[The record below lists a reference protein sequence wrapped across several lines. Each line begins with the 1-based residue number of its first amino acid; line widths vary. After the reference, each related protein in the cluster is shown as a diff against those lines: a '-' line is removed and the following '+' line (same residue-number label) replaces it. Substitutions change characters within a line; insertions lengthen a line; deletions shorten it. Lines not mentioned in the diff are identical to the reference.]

1 MTDFS
6 SLKSKV
12 DDLKAKVVQNS
23 ITPAYLGALLDDFI
37 TAMQSI
43 DVTGMSDDVQAAL
56 ANSASALAKANEALS
71 KADASDATAVL
82 AAKSAVKAA
91 DDAAAA
97 LEQAA
102 AAVAAASSAS
112 QAANTALAEAAEAIT
127 ASDAAKAAADDA
139 TAAITDFGGRL
150 DANDTKTA
158 QLSTRVGTLTDKVA
172 GISIL
177 PFDGVFDPP
186 TDGSVIQFPAG
197 GVWWQPQEGNFL
209 FLSSDLGYVA
219 ADYNAGGATRT
230 DRIFR
235 HDNILYRYDGSSLVS
250 NEASLEKIAAKT
262 AQLTPRV
269 DTLTNKVA
277 AMNILPFDGVFNPP
291 TDGSVVQFPAQGVWW
306 QPQEGKFLFI
316 SSDFGYVAADYNKH
330 LTADIISG
338 RTDRIFCHNNTLY
351 HLTGRGNALLG
362 AGVND
367 WEAEQI
373 SSIPRITD
381 RLENQENFS
390 NIIAGVFDGQIKE
403 LKARVDAIE
412 EATEEE
418 VLGAL
423 VEVPESVSGTAVGY
437 VMLKKTILGVKWK
450 IIYESGSR
458 YHKEATV
465 EIEALGDF
473 EVIRNDR
480 VAVILDEPIRKAD
493 GTEIWNFNCRVV
505 RVTEGKAVLEGD
517 YYYSSSQEP
526 VMPDIVAG
534 TMFMLY
540 RQ

>member
-37 TAMQSI
+37 TTMQSI

-56 ANSASALAKANEALS
+56 ANSASALSKANEALS

-97 LEQAA
+97 VEQAA

-150 DANDTKTA
+150 DANGTKTA
-158 QLSTRVGTLTDKVA
+158 QLSTRVDTLTDKVA
-172 GISIL
+172 GIAIL
-177 PFDGVFDPP
+177 PFAGVFDPP
-186 TDGSVIQFPAG
+186 TDGSVVQHPAG

-219 ADYNAGGATRT
+219 ADYNAGGAART

-269 DTLTNKVA
+269 DTLTDKVA
-277 AMNILPFDGVFNPP
+277 AMNILPFDGVFDPP
-291 TDGSVVQFPAQGVWW
+291 TDGSVVQSPAQGVWW
-306 QPQEGKFLFI
+306 QPQEGNFLFL
-316 SSDFGYVAADYNKH
+316 SSDLGYVAADYNEH
-330 LTADIISG
+330 SPAGFIRA
-338 RTDRIFCHNNTLY
+338 RTDRIFCLDNILY
-351 HLTGRGNALLG
+351 HFTGSGNILLG
-362 AGVND
+362 AGVSD

-373 SSIPRITD
+373 NRIPQLIAQQNYFEEDVFNTFESIKGK
-381 RLENQENFS
+381 F
-390 NIIAGVFDGQIKE
+390 KE
-403 LKARVDAIE
+403 LEVQVGAIE

-423 VEVPESVSGTAVGY
+423 VEVPEGVSGTAVGY
-437 VMLKKTILGVKWK
+437 VVLKKTTLGVKWK
-450 IIYESGSR
+450 TIYESGSR

-480 VAVILDEPIRKAD
+480 VAVILDEPIWKAD
-493 GTEIWNFNCRVV
+493 GTEIWNFNCQVV
-505 RVTEGKAVLEGD
+505 GVTEGKAVLAGD

>member
-6 SLKSKV
+6 SIKSKV
-12 DDLKAKVVQNS
+12 DDLKAKVAQNS
-23 ITPAYLGALLDDFI
+23 ISPAYLGALLDDFI

-43 DVTGMSDDVQAAL
+43 DVTGMSDEVRSAL

-112 QAANTALAEAAEAIT
+112 QAANTALASAAEAIT

-158 QLSTRVGTLTDKVA
+158 QLSTRVNTLTDKVA

-219 ADYNAGGATRT
+219 ADYNTDGAART

-235 HDNILYRYDGSSLVS
+235 RDNILYRYDGSSLVS

-262 AQLTPRV
+262 AQLTSGV
-269 DTLTNKVA
+269 DTLSDKVA
-277 AMNILPFDGVFNPP
+277 AMNILPFDGVFDPP
-291 TDGSVVQFPAQGVWW
+291 TDGSVVQYPAQGVWW
-306 QPQEGKFLFI
+306 QPQEANFLFI
-316 SSDFGYVAADYNKH
+316 SSDLGYVAGDYNEH
-330 LTADIISG
+330 LTADIIRG
-338 RTDRIFCHNNTLY
+338 RTDRIFCHDNILY
-351 HLTGRGNALLG
+351 HYSEGHTLFG
-362 AGVND
+362 AGVSD
-367 WEAEQI
+367 WEAQQI
-373 SSIPRITD
+373 EFIPRLTE
-381 RLENQENFS
+381 RLENQENLL
-390 NIIAGVFDGQIKE
+390 NVIAGVFDGQIKE

-418 VLGAL
+418 VMGAL
-423 VEVPESVSGTAVGY
+423 VEVPESVAGTAVGY
-437 VMLKKTILGVKWK
+437 VMLKKTVLGVKWK
-450 IIYESGSR
+450 TIYESGSR
-458 YHKEATV
+458 YHKEVTV
-465 EIEALGDF
+465 ELEALGDF

-493 GTEIWNFNCRVV
+493 GTEIWNFNCQTVS
-505 RVTEGKAVLEGD
+505 VTEGKAVLAGD

>member
-12 DDLKAKVVQNS
+12 DDLKAKVAQNS
-23 ITPAYLGALLDDFI
+23 ISPAYLGALLDDFI

-43 DVTGMSDDVQAAL
+43 DVTGMSDEVRSAL

-112 QAANTALAEAAEAIT
+112 QAANTALASAAEAIT

-158 QLSTRVGTLTDKVA
+158 QLSTRVNTLTDKVA

-219 ADYNAGGATRT
+219 ADYNTDGAART

-250 NEASLEKIAAKT
+250 NEASLEMIAAKT
-262 AQLTPRV
+262 AQLTSGV
-269 DTLTNKVA
+269 DTLTDKVA
-277 AMNILPFDGVFNPP
+277 AMNILPFNGVFDPP

-306 QPQEGKFLFI
+306 QPQEANFLFI
-316 SSDFGYVAADYNKH
+316 SSDFGYVAADYNEH
-330 LTADIISG
+330 LTADIIRG
-338 RTDRIFCHNNTLY
+338 RTDRIFCHDNILY
-351 HLTGRGNALLG
+351 HYSGEHTLSG
-362 AGVND
+362 AGISY
-367 WEAEQI
+367 WETQQI
-373 SSIPRITD
+373 ELIPRLTE
-381 RLENQENFS
+381 RLENQENLL
-390 NIIAGVFDGQIKE
+390 NVIAGVFDGQIKE

-418 VLGAL
+418 VMGAL
-423 VEVPESVSGTAVGY
+423 VEVPESVAGTAVGY
-437 VMLKKTILGVKWK
+437 VMLKKTVLGVKWET
-450 IIYESGSR
+450 IYESGSR
-458 YHKEATV
+458 YHKEVTV
-465 EIEALGDF
+465 ELEALGDF

-505 RVTEGKAVLEGD
+505 GVTEGKAVLAGD